1 MMPRLIVTS
10 VDRIL
15 KSKWPNLKPSFLL
28 DNESRHAGANRYVQ
42 CIKIHV
48 HYKGKKMTRRMFPTR
63 EKEGDDL

>member
-1 MMPRLIVTS
+1 MMPRLVLSKKIVTS

-15 KSKWPNLKPSFLL
+15 KSKWPNSKPSFLL

-48 HYKGKKMTRRMFPTR
+48 HYKGKQMT
-63 EKEGDDL
+63 

>member
-1 MMPRLIVTS
+1 MMPRLVLSKDSKIRLTS

-15 KSKWPNLKPSFLL
+15 KSKWPNLIPSFLL

-48 HYKGKKMTRRMFPTR
+48 YYKGKQMT
-63 EKEGDDL
+63 